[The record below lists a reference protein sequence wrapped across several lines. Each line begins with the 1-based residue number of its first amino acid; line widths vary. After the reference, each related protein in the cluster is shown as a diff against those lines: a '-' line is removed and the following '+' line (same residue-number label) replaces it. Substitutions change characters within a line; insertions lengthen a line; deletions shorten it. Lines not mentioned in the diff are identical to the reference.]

1 MSGGEAF
8 VYDPPGE
15 LPLRLNDDL
24 VVLERVSGDSELLR
38 LVERHTRYTG
48 SPLATALLAG
58 WAGAVAEFWHVRP
71 RSDVAAIEDEHEG
84 TGGRGAEAAEE
95 ATAG

>member
-24 VVLERVSGDSELLR
+24 VLLERVASDDELRR
-38 LVERHTRYTG
+38 LVERHARYTG
-48 SPLATALLAG
+48 SELGAALLESWG
-58 WAGAVAEFWHVRP
+58 SAVRDFWQVRP
-71 RSDVAAIEDEHEG
+71 KSNVAAIEDEHEG
-84 TGGRGAEAAEE
+84 TGGRAGEEAEE